1 MLLFNNCCGT
11 TSLLHTIIG
20 IKLSKIGR
28 GFTVILNVL
37 GTPSQTLSFNV
48 NLGLT
53 DISEDKGD
61 VPIFIALNFEM
72 FPVPDAFN
80 KPINCDEFV
89 HSYCVA
95 TPEKIVAG
103 TVFVSQTV
111 TSFIGF
117 TIGVGIT
124 LIL

>member
-1 MLLFNNCCGT
+1 MLLFNNCSGT
-11 TSLLHTIIG
+11 TSLLHTITG
-20 IKLSKIGR
+20 IKLSITGR
-28 GFTVILNVL
+28 GFTIILNTFGV
-37 GTPSQTLSFNV
+37 PSHTLLFKINF
-48 NLGLT
+48 GFT
-53 DISEDKGD
+53 EISENKGD

-72 FPVPDAFN
+72 LPVPDALS

-89 HSYCVA
+89 HSYNDA